1 MARVDNKMREA
12 KCVKGDNVEGVCNA
26 FNRALSEVAEVVS
39 GRK

>member
-1 MARVDNKMREA
+1 MREA
-12 KCVKGDNVEGVCNA
+12 KCVKGDNVEGVWNA